1 MTVTAVTNV
10 LPDADSASHGTRN
23 APELRTIVGRD
34 H

>member
-23 APELRTIVGRD
+23 APELRYHGQP
-34 H
+34 